1 MHHLWEDCQAM
12 KLADL
17 MTGLPVKK
25 ITGDTGIDVTGLT
38 KDSRAVKEGTVFF
51 VTTKSEPFI
60 AEALKK
66 GTKVIVAERDLE
78 AEAPCLI
85 WTDDVQALLGKM
97 ASKFYGLP
105 STRLHIAGITGTNG
119 KTTTTYLIESMLKA
133 AGKKAGVIGTISYR
147 YGGLELKADNTTP
160 GATEA
165 HSLLKDMYESGVR
178 YVAME
183 VSSHALDQ
191 KRVEGIEFD
200 AGIFTNL
207 THDHLDYHGDI
218 DNYKSAKA
226 LLFKRYLEQSSKER
240 RYAILN
246 IDDPVARDMIPGK
259 PVQSLFYSL
268 KKSADGYLVNSR
280 EDIRGLTLT
289 LSIMGKNLTLQT
301 PLVGLFNAS
310 NILASALY
318 GFTLGMPFET
328 IKKGIEGL
336 HGVPGR
342 LERVRNEKES
352 AIFVDY
358 AHTPDAL
365 KKVLEML
372 NRLKEGR
379 LILVFGC
386 GGDRDRS
393 KRPVM
398 GQIAS
403 RLADLT
409 IITSDNPRSEEPAAI
424 IEDIKKG
431 FSGNP
436 FKAIENRRDAIY
448 EGVRTA
454 KENDVLL
461 VAGKGHEDY
470 QIIGSKIF
478 QFSDR
483 EVIEE
488 SLNVAR

>member
-1 MHHLWEDCQAM
+1 M

-17 MTGLPVKK
+17 IKDMPVKK
-25 ITGDTGIDVTGLT
+25 ITGDMSIDITGLT
-38 KDSRAVKEGTVFF
+38 KDSRAVKEGSVFF
-51 VTTKSEPFI
+51 VTKKSESFI
-60 AEALKK
+60 ADSLRK
-66 GTKVIVAERDLE
+66 GARVIVAERELE
-78 AEAPCLI
+78 TEALCQI
-85 WTDDVQALLGKM
+85 STDDVQALLGKM
-97 ASKFYGLP
+97 ASRFYGSP
-105 STRLHIAGITGTNG
+105 SARLHIAGVTGTNG
-119 KTTTTYLIESMLKA
+119 KTTTTYLIESIHKA
-133 AGKKAGVIGTISYR
+133 DGRKAGVIGTISYR
-147 YGGLELKADNTTP
+147 YGDLELKADNTTP
-160 GATEA
+160 GATEV
-165 HSLLKDMYESGVR
+165 HSLLKDMHESGVR

-200 AGIFTNL
+200 VGIFTNL

-218 DNYKSAKA
+218 DSYKSAKA
-226 LLFKRYLEQSSKER
+226 LLFKRYLEQSRKEK

-246 IDDPVARDMIPGK
+246 IDDPVARDMIPGE
-259 PVQSLFYSL
+259 PVKSLFYSL
-268 KKSADGYLVNSR
+268 KKSADGHLVDCT

-289 LSIMGKNLTLQT
+289 LSLMGNTLSLQT

-318 GFTLGMPFET
+318 GCMLGMSFET

-342 LERVRNEKES
+342 LERVRNEKGS

-386 GGDRDRS
+386 GGDRDRT

-398 GQIAS
+398 GEIAS
-403 RLADLT
+403 RFADLT

-424 IEDIKKG
+424 IDDIKKG
-431 FSGNP
+431 FSGNSV
-436 FKAIENRRDAIY
+436 KAIENRREAIY

-454 KENDVLL
+454 NENDVLL

-470 QIIGSKIF
+470 QIIGSKVF

>member
-1 MHHLWEDCQAM
+1 M
-12 KLADL
+12 KLAELIKDI
-17 MTGLPVKK
+17 PVKRV
-25 ITGDTGIDVTGLT
+25 TGDTDIDITGLT
-38 KDSRAVKEGTVFF
+38 KDSRAVKEASIFF
-51 VTTKSEPFI
+51 VTKKSEPFV
-60 AEALKK
+60 AEALKR
-66 GTKVIVAERDLE
+66 GAGVIVAERELE
-78 AEAPCLI
+78 ADAPCFI
-85 WTDDVQALLGKM
+85 EVDDVQALLGKL
-97 ASKFYGLP
+97 ASEFYGLP
-105 STRLHIAGITGTNG
+105 STHLHIVGITGTNG
-119 KTTTTYLIESMLKA
+119 KTTTTYLIESLLKA
-133 AGKKAGVIGTISYR
+133 DGRKAGVIGTVSYR

-165 HSLLKDMYESGVR
+165 HSLLKDMLECGVR
-178 YVAME
+178 FVAME

-200 AGIFTNL
+200 VGIFTNL

-226 LLFKRYLEQSSKER
+226 LLFRRYLEESNKEQ

-246 IDDPVARDMIPGK
+246 VDDQAVRDMIPGE
-259 PVQSLFYSL
+259 PVQRLFYSL
-268 KKSADGYLVNSR
+268 KTPTDAYLVDCK
-280 EDIRGLTLT
+280 EDIRGLSLT
-289 LSIMGKNLTLQT
+289 ISLKGKRFSLQA

-310 NILASALY
+310 NVLASALY
-318 GFTLGMPFET
+318 GLTLGMT
-328 IKKGIEGL
+328 ASTMKKGIETL
-336 HGVPGR
+336 QGVPGR
-342 LERVRNEKES
+342 LERIKNNKGIS
-352 AIFVDY
+352 IFVDY

-386 GGDRDRS
+386 GGDRDRT

-398 GQIAS
+398 GEIAS
-403 RLADLT
+403 NMADLT
-409 IITSDNPRSEEPAAI
+409 IITSDNPRSEEPFAI

-431 FSGNP
+431 FSGNS
-436 FKAIENRRDAIY
+436 FKVIEHRRDAIY
-448 EGVRTA
+448 EAVQIA

-470 QIIGSKIF
+470 QIIGNKVF

-488 SLNVAR
+488 SL

>member
-1 MHHLWEDCQAM
+1 M

-17 MTGLPVKK
+17 IKDMPAEK
-25 ITGDTGIDVTGLT
+25 IAGDTSIEITGLT
-38 KDSRAVKEGTVFF
+38 KDSRDVKEGSIFF
-51 VTTKSEPFI
+51 VTTKSEPFVI
-60 AEALKK
+60 EALKK
-66 GTKVIVAERDLE
+66 GAKVIVAERKLKTE
-78 AEAPCLI
+78 VPCLI
-85 WTDDVQALLGKM
+85 STDDVQALLGKM
-97 ASKFYGLP
+97 ASRFYGLP
-105 STRLHIAGITGTNG
+105 STKLHVAGITGTNG
-119 KTTTTYLIESMLKA
+119 KTTTTYLIESMLNA
-133 AGKKAGVIGTISYR
+133 AGRKAGVIGTISYR
-147 YGGLELKADNTTP
+147 YGGLEFKADNTTP

-200 AGIFTNL
+200 IGIFTNL

-218 DNYKSAKA
+218 DSYKSAKA
-226 LLFKRYLEQSSKER
+226 LLFKRYLEKSSKEK

-246 IDDPVARDMIPGK
+246 YDDPVVRDMIPGE

-268 KKSADGYLVNSR
+268 KAPADGYLVDCR

-289 LSIMGKNLTLQT
+289 LSLMGKDLALKT

-328 IKKGIEGL
+328 IRKGIEGL

-342 LERVRNEKES
+342 LERVRNEKGF

-365 KKVLEML
+365 RKVLEML
-372 NRLKEGR
+372 SRLKEGR

-386 GGDRDRS
+386 GGDRDKT

-398 GQIAS
+398 GEIAS
-403 RLADLT
+403 HLADLT
-409 IITSDNPRSEEPAAI
+409 IITSDNPRGEEPAAI

-431 FSGNP
+431 FSGNS

-448 EGVRTA
+448 EGVRIA

-470 QIIGSKIF
+470 QIIGSKVF

>member
-1 MHHLWEDCQAM
+1 M
-12 KLADL
+12 KLVDL
-17 MTGLPVKK
+17 IKDIPVKTV
-25 ITGDTGIDVTGLT
+25 TGDTSIEITGLT
-38 KDSRAVKEGTVFF
+38 KDSRAVKDGTVFF
-51 VTTKSEPFI
+51 VTQKSEPFI
-60 AEALKK
+60 TEAVRK
-66 GTKVIVAERDLE
+66 GARVIVAERE
-78 AEAPCLI
+78 FETEAPCLI
-85 WTDDVQALLGKM
+85 STDDVQALIGRM
-97 ASKFYGLP
+97 ASRFYGLP

-119 KTTTTYLIESMLKA
+119 KTTTTYLIESIHRA

-160 GATEA
+160 GATEVQ
-165 HSLLKDMYESGVR
+165 SLLKDMYESGVR

-200 AGIFTNL
+200 IGIFTNL
-207 THDHLDYHGDI
+207 THDHLDYHGDV
-218 DNYKSAKA
+218 DSYRSAKA
-226 LLFKRYLEQSSKER
+226 LLFKRYLERSSKEELF
-240 RYAILN
+240 AILN
-246 IDDPVARDMIPGK
+246 MDDKAVRDMVPGK
-259 PVQSLFYSL
+259 PVRSLFYSI
-268 KKSADGYLVNSR
+268 KTSADGYLVDYK

-289 LSIMGKNLTLQT
+289 LSLMGRTFSVQT

-318 GFTLGMPFET
+318 GLALGLPLET
-328 IKKGIEGL
+328 IREGIEGL

-342 LERVRNEKES
+342 LEPVRNEKGL

-379 LILVFGC
+379 LILIFGC

-393 KRPVM
+393 KRSVM
-398 GQIAS
+398 GGIAS
-403 RLADLT
+403 QLADLT
-409 IITSDNPRSEEPAAI
+409 IITSDNPRSEEPASI

-431 FSGNP
+431 FRGNS
-436 FKAIENRRDAIY
+436 FKTIENRRDAIY
-448 EGVRTA
+448 EGVKTA
-454 KENDVLL
+454 NKNDVLL

-470 QIIGSKIF
+470 QIVGSKVF

-488 SLNVAR
+488 ALNVAR